1 MASKVAGWIS
11 VLALCSLLVAV
22 FQVAG
27 VSAQTQS
34 NTYTTYNDY
43 NPSANNYALD
53 GLYCTTY
60 DSDQSLQWRSQYK
73 WTAFCGQAGGPMGPS
88 LCGKCLSVTN
98 PSTQQSVTVRILDQ
112 CSNGGLDLETAAFN
126 AIDSNG
132 AGYNAG
138 HLYTTYTFVD
148 C

>member
-11 VLALCSLLVAV
+11 VLAVCSLFVAV

-34 NTYTTYNDY
+34 NTYTTYNNY

-53 GLYCTTY
+53 GLYCATY
-60 DSDQSLQWRSQYK
+60 DSSQSLAWRSQSK
-73 WTAFCGQAGGPMGPS
+73 WTAFCGTAGGPMGPS
-88 LCGKCLSVTN
+88 LCGRCLSVTN

-112 CSNGGLDLETAAFN
+112 CSNGGLDLETDAFN

-132 AGYNAG
+132 AGYQAG
-138 HLYTTYTFVD
+138 HLYTTYTFVN